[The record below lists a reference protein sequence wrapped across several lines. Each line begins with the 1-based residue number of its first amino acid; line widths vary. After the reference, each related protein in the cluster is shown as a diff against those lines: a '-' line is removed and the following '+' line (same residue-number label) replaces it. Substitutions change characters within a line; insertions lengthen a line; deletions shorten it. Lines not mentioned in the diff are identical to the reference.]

1 MICSDCQHAIQRTF
15 SNGPQFKTVKNY
27 CDIDG
32 QEIGIQIA
40 ECSRMEEK
48 VVLPT
53 MEYMLNQ
60 DPYAK
65 AEKAWKEEI
74 DPILAVTRP
83 EADYVI
89 KEVAK
94 KKGRRK

>member
-1 MICSDCQHAIQRTF
+1 MICDSCVNVIMRTF
-15 SNGPQFKTVKNY
+15 QNGGQDPYTVRV
-27 CDIDG
+27 CSLDG
-32 QEIGIQIA
+32 LTVTYQLR

>member
-1 MICSDCQHAIQRTF
+1 
-15 SNGPQFKTVKNY
+15 
-27 CDIDG
+27 
-32 QEIGIQIA
+32 
-40 ECSRMEEK
+40 MEEK